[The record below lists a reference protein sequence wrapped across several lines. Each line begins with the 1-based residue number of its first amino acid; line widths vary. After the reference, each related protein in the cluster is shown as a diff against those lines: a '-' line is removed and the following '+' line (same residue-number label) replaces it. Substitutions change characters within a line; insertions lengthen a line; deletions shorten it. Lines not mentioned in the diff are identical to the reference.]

1 MVAFPLS
8 KELNA
13 ESQRD
18 LCTLTFI
25 AALFPAD
32 GMGCRNSPH
41 AQRWMMEKQNAARAD
56 TGILP
61 NLKKEGNC
69 ATYSIMDEPPGH

>member
-41 AQRWMMEKQNAARAD
+41 APAMDDGETERCTCRHWNTTQPEKGRKLCHALYH
-56 TGILP
+56 G
-61 NLKKEGNC
+61 
-69 ATYSIMDEPPGH
+69 

>member
-18 LCTLTFI
+18 LRTLTFI
-25 AALFPAD
+25 AALFTAD
-32 GMGCRNSPH
+32 GMQEQPTRPAMDDGETERGTCRHWNTTQP
-41 AQRWMMEKQNAARAD
+41 E
-56 TGILP
+56 
-61 NLKKEGNC
+61 EGRKLC
-69 ATYSIMDEPPGH
+69 RLFYHG

>member
-8 KELNA
+8 KELTA

-18 LCTLTFI
+18 LRTLRFI

-32 GMGCRNSPH
+32 GMQEQPTHPAMDDGETECGTCRHWNTTQP
-41 AQRWMMEKQNAARAD
+41 EKGRKLCHVLYH
-56 TGILP
+56 G
-61 NLKKEGNC
+61 
-69 ATYSIMDEPPGH
+69 